1 MNKEN
6 SLQFQSYWPEEQ
18 AADLLLDTAEIRL
31 GILEAEE
38 IEPGASLLVWAAN
51 SLETLLGKLGNFLES
66 LPRPLYTKVPGQEN
80 KVKEITAYLSQAG
93 FAVLDMHLDMRLNP
107 IPDLAYPGE
116 VLSGPKQNFTALAAI
131 DAAVFPLYQQT
142 AEELRS
148 NANSK
153 AGAVLSINVDD
164 KPAGL
169 IVGEIYG
176 PNLDQLFVRSI
187 AVLPEYRGR
196 GLGKKLLIALLA
208 WGRQRGAN
216 RSMLWLSDVYNKPA
230 RCLYESFGYQGKKVE
245 AEMVLK

>member
-51 SLETLLGKLGNFLES
+51 SLETLLGKLDNCLDS
-66 LPRPLYTKVPGQEN
+66 LSRPLYTKIPGQEN
-80 KVKEITAYLSQAG
+80 KVKEITAYFSRAG

-107 IPDLAYPGE
+107 IPDLDYPGE
-116 VLSGPKQNFTALAAI
+116 VLLGPKQNFAALAAI
-131 DAAVFPLYQQT
+131 DAAIFPLYQQT

-148 NANSK
+148 KANSK
-153 AGAVLSINVDD
+153 AGAVLSINADD

-169 IVGEIYG
+169 VVGDIYG
-176 PNLDQLFVRSI
+176 PNLDQLFVCSI

-230 RCLYESFGYQGKKVE
+230 RCLYESFGYHGKEVE
-245 AEMVLK
+245 AELVLK